1 MTGPEPPRLPKT
13 RLTRGWLP
21 ALRAEAQ
28 QRRTRWRRLRR
39 AIVAFAAVDLVIVGS
54 IVVLIVLVSGDGSS
68 RSTPV
73 SVRLPAFVT
82 GRERRA
88 LGPGFVRAGRESR
101 VAASL
106 VMAVGWRES
115 EWDNR
120 QVSGVGAVGIGQLLP
135 ATSSYV
141 ARELLHEPRL
151 DPHRTDDNIRL
162 TARYLRSL
170 IDELGGNE
178 ALGVGAYLQGSTSVR
193 AQGLT
198 PETVAYVMQVE
209 GLRAAFDHARRR

>member
-1 MTGPEPPRLPKT
+1 LTGPERPRLPKT
-13 RLTRGWLP
+13 RLTRGWLR
-21 ALRAEAQ
+21 ALHAEAE
-28 QRRTRWRRLRR
+28 QRRARRRRLRR
-39 AIVAFAAVDLVIVGS
+39 AILAFAAVDLVLVGA
-54 IVVLIVLVSGDGSS
+54 IVVLIVLVSGGGSPHA
-68 RSTPV
+68 TPAP
-73 SVRLPAFVT
+73 VRLPAFVT

-88 LGPGFVRAGRESR
+88 LGPSFVRAGRESR
-101 VAASL
+101 IAASL
-106 VMAVGWRES
+106 VMAVAWRES

-120 QVSGVGAVGIGQLLP
+120 QVSGAGAVGVGQLLP

-141 ARELLHEPRL
+141 ARDLLRQPRL
-151 DPHRTDDNIRL
+151 DPRRTDDNIRL

-209 GLRAAFDHARRR
+209 GLRAAFDQARRR

>member
-1 MTGPEPPRLPKT
+1 M
-13 RLTRGWLP
+13 P
-21 ALRAEAQ
+21 ALHAEAR
-28 QRRTRWRRLRR
+28 QRRGRRRRLRR
-39 AIVAFAAVDLVIVGS
+39 AILAFAAVDLVIVGS
-54 IVVLIVLVSGDGSS
+54 IVVLIVLVSSDSS
-68 RSTPV
+68 PHSAPAP
-73 SVRLPAFVT
+73 VRLPAFVT

-88 LGPGFVRAGRESR
+88 LEPNFLRAARESR

-106 VMAVGWRES
+106 VMALAWRES

-120 QVSGVGAVGIGQLLP
+120 QVSGAGAVGIGQLLP

-151 DPHRTDDNIRL
+151 DPHRAHDNIRL

-178 ALGVGAYLQGSTSVR
+178 ALGVGSYLQGSTSVR

-198 PETVAYVMQVE
+198 PETVAYVTQVE
-209 GLRAAFDHARRR
+209 GLRADFDQARRR